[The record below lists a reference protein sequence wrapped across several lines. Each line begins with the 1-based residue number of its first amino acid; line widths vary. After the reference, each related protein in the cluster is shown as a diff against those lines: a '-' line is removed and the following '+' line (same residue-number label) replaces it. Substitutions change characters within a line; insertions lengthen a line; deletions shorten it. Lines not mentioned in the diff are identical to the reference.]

1 MKLNEIREIVA
12 FMKEAGVCELEYK
25 ERSTSIRLKLTPPA
39 PQRPW
44 NLFRAAAPE
53 TPEAPEAEDAEPVED
68 EGTNVEIDLNEAA
81 EKVCKGV
88 VKAGSAVV
96 DTVKA
101 GASYLKTK
109 RDEYLAGGTPGAYD
123 VELSEAEES
132 EAAPEAEA
140 PEAAPEREEMPVVG
154 EVPQYEP
161 QSAPEASDA
170 EEDDGE
176 PVEPPVK
183 LDTDA
188 AREAVARTAEAVV
201 NTAKAAVALGVAG
214 VRRGGALLSDLLHP
228 ASEDPDPWNE
238 SAPEPSEEAEAP
250 SGEAEAAE
258 TPVEESEAPE
268 APAEEPDSER
278 KDEE

>member
-25 ERSTSIRLKLTPPA
+25 ERSTSIRLKLTPPV

-68 EGTNVEIDLNEAA
+68 KGTNVEIDLNEAA
-81 EKVCKGV
+81 EKVCKGA

-96 DTVKA
+96 GTVKA

-132 EAAPEAEA
+132 EAAPA
-140 PEAAPEREEMPVVG
+140 REEMPVVG

-170 EEDDGE
+170 EEDGE

-201 NTAKAAVALGVAG
+201 NTAKAAVELGVAG

-250 SGEAEAAE
+250 
-258 TPVEESEAPE
+258 EAPE
-268 APAEEPDSER
+268 APAEEPDPER

>member
-25 ERSTSIRLKLTPPA
+25 ERSTSIRLKLTPPV

-81 EKVCKGV
+81 EKVCKGA

-123 VELSEAEES
+123 VELSEAAES

-170 EEDDGE
+170 EEDGE
-176 PVEPPVK
+176 PAEPPVK

-201 NTAKAAVALGVAG
+201 NTAKAAVELGVAG

-228 ASEDPDPWNE
+228 ASEDPNPWNE
-238 SAPEPSEEAEAP
+238 SAPEPSEEAVAP
-250 SGEAEAAE
+250 SGEAVAAE
-258 TPVEESEAPE
+258 TPVEKAEAPE
-268 APAEEPDSER
+268 APAEEPDPER